1 MPMLKMNSM
10 PDYDGR
16 ILSFVQRTIK
26 KLGIV
31 LESKYVKTR
40 TSKERLDNL
49 ANKTI
54 KQIIANGYEQELI
67 HLGINNI
74 LLIGV
79 GFYKNKLS
87 IKCEHKHLK

>member
-1 MPMLKMNSM
+1 MPMLKMNSI

-40 TSKERLDNL
+40 
-49 ANKTI
+49 
-54 KQIIANGYEQELI
+54 YEQ
-67 HLGINNI
+67 G
-74 LLIGV
+74 
-79 GFYKNKLS
+79 KTR
-87 IKCEHKHLK
+87 